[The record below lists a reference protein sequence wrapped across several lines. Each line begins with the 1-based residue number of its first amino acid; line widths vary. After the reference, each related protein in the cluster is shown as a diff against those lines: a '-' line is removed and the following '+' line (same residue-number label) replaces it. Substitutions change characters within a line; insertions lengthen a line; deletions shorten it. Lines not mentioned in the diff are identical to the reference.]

1 MREEIR
7 EKINEG
13 SVYMSAS
20 NYEAAAEAFARAT
33 QEEPSCEEAY
43 EHLGNALASLK
54 RYDESIKAF
63 KTALMLK
70 PGDGSIYFSIGSV
83 YFLKDEY
90 REAVKYLNRAEE
102 AGQKSVGLYLL
113 RSGIYERNGDRI
125 QAIREISRAIDLEP
139 LRADL
144 YKRKTLLQVENN
156 NTDGALET
164 LEELREVLPD
174 ALAGYEMAVLVH
186 CVRKEYEK
194 ADEIAEK
201 GLRLFPKDPAMYLL
215 KVQIVSQSGQY
226 EQVEKWAAKLS
237 GMELD
242 PQART
247 QLTVY
252 RAEAFGRQEN
262 MTRMQE
268 VLEEHYQKWKDPEVM
283 YLLMM
288 FYSGQKEYG
297 RLKGLAGQL
306 KEMDVKDSFR
316 AAAQFAYAE
325 AVEHMDG
332 KEAAEELYQKMTKD
346 FRKLTIANPTL
357 YEVYIYRLLSHCAVG
372 EYEKALELA
381 DYISNAKP
389 GLSDGHLYKAY
400 VLEKAGRGQEAK
412 EERRKAQTAA
422 PARQ

>member
-1 MREEIR
+1 MKEQIL
-7 EKINEG
+7 
-13 SVYMSAS
+13 SVGIDIGTST
-20 NYEAAAEAFARAT
+20 T
-33 QEEPSCEEAY
+33 QLIFSR
-43 EHLGNALASLK
+43 LTIVNLASSYTVP
-54 RYDESIKAF
+54 RISIVDKEVIYRS
-63 KTALMLK
+63 
-70 PGDGSIYFSIGSV
+70 SIYFTP
-83 YFLKDEY
+83 LKSQTEID
-90 REAVKYLNRAEE
+90 AE
-102 AGQKSVGLYLL
+102 KV
-113 RSGIYERNGDRI
+113 
-125 QAIREISRAIDLEP
+125 REII
-139 LRADL
+139 
-144 YKRKTLLQVENN
+144 
-156 NTDGALET
+156 
-164 LEELREVLPD
+164 
-174 ALAGYEMAVLVH
+174 
-186 CVRKEYEK
+186 RKEYEK

-389 GLSDGHLYKAY
+389 GLSDGHLYRAY